1 MKKLRLLYGFVLLS
15 STLFAQVPKEGQL
28 SDTSY
33 VLSSVVLGKDT
44 IPLVQLRIADISGK
58 KKKLTRQ
65 DKRDARLKRYVV
77 KVYPYARLAGEL
89 FEAYQSELD
98 SMPTEAQKS
107 AFMKIAEDELR
118 AEFEGELRRLTI
130 MQGQILV
137 KLVNRETDKT
147 GYDIVKQMRGGLTA
161 FFWQGIARLFGS
173 NLKNTY
179 DAEGEDKFIEQIV
192 QDIENGLIL
201 VMPRKANTKA
211 AQEQWKEQ
219 YYNKQQKKKRRKK

>member
-1 MKKLRLLYGFVLLS
+1 MKKLIFTHVVLLM
-15 STLFAQVPKEGQL
+15 TIKLFAQTPTEGQL

-33 VLSSVVLGKDT
+33 VLNSVVSGKDT
-44 IPLVQLRIADISGK
+44 IPLVQLRIADISGE

-65 DKRDARLKRYVV
+65 DKRDARLKRYVI
-77 KVYPYARLAGEL
+77 KVYPYAKLAGEL
-89 FEAYQSELD
+89 FEAYQAELD
-98 SMPTEAQKS
+98 SMPTEAQKN

-118 AEFEGELRRLTI
+118 AEFEGELRKLTI

-161 FFWQGIARLFGS
+161 FFWQGIARLCGT
-173 NLKNTY
+173 NLKTTY

-192 QDIENGLIL
+192 QDIENDLIL

-211 AQEQWKEQ
+211 AQEQWMEQ
-219 YYNKQQKKKRRKK
+219 YKKKKKGKRKK

>member
-1 MKKLRLLYGFVLLS
+1 MILVLSAPLC
-15 STLFAQVPKEGQL
+15 AQTPLEGKL
-28 SDTSY
+28 SDSSH
-33 VLSSVVLGKDT
+33 VLNSVIIGEDT
-44 IPLVQLRIADISGK
+44 VPMVQLRIADINGK
-58 KKKLTRQ
+58 KQKLTRQ

-118 AEFEGELRRLTI
+118 AEFEGELRKLTI

-161 FFWQGIARLFGS
+161 FFWQGIARLCGT
-173 NLKNTY
+173 NLKTTY
-179 DAEGEDKFIEQIV
+179 DSNGDDKFIEQIV

-211 AQEQWKEQ
+211 AQEQWMEQ
-219 YYNKQQKKKRRKK
+219 YKKKKKNRKSKK